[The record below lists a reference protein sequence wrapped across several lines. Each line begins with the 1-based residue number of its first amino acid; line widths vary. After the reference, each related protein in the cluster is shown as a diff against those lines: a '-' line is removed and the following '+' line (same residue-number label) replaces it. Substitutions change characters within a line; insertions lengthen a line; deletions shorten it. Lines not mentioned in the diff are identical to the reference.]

1 MVARRIRVPRVEWV
15 IVVGPEVVGLFD
27 SKEAAEEWAEAFI
40 GDGASYRGH
49 MQPPQWYVAS
59 FTDAAGY
66 ERQVEPGAPKSP
78 WSRTGRQ
85 RRPR

>member
-1 MVARRIRVPRVEWV
+1 MAARRVRVPKVEWV

-40 GDGASYRGH
+40 DDNANYKGYL
-49 MQPPQWYVAS
+49 QPPQWYAAS

-66 ERQVEPGAPKSP
+66 EREVEPRAPKSP

-85 RRPR
+85 RRMR